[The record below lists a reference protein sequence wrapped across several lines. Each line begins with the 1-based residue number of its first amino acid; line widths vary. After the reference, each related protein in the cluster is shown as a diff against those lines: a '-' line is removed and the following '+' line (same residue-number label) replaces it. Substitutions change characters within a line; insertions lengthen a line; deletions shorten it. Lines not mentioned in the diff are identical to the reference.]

1 MSAPPVI
8 VPAVAQ
14 ANTYAL
20 YASGNFIQETELDR
34 LGEWIA
40 PDVLSGKLIFE
51 NPFLV
56 FHDDLALRVDASRS
70 WFVVDGEY
78 VLGRDL
84 SAPGSDWRVGYLQL
98 LSDGTEA
105 DALRWIE
112 GIEEGAELDRLD
124 DRVGQDDPLGMVIAV
139 WEDPH
144 GQWDLALVR
153 Q

>member
-1 MSAPPVI
+1 M
-8 VPAVAQ
+8 AQ
-14 ANTYAL
+14 GNTYAL

-34 LGEWIA
+34 LGGWIA

-70 WFVVDGEY
+70 WYVVDGGY

-84 SAPGSDWRVGYLQL
+84 AAPNGDWRVGYLRL
-98 LSDGTEA
+98 VTDGTEA

-112 GIEEGAELDRLD
+112 EIEDGTELDRLD
-124 DRVGQDDPLGMVIAV
+124 QTGLDDPLGEIVAA

-144 GQWDLALVR
+144 GQWDLALVA
-153 Q
+153 QPN

>member
-1 MSAPPVI
+1 M
-8 VPAVAQ
+8 AQ

-56 FHDDLALRVDASRS
+56 FHDDLALRVDASTS
-70 WFVVDGEY
+70 WFLVDGEY

-84 SAPGSDWRVGYLQL
+84 TAPNGDWRVGYLHL
-98 LSDGTEA
+98 VTDGTEA

-112 GIEEGAELDRLD
+112 EIEEGAELDRLEEAP
-124 DRVGQDDPLGMVIAV
+124 GQDGPLGDVVAV

-153 Q
+153 R

>member
-1 MSAPPVI
+1 MT
-8 VPAVAQ
+8 Q

-20 YASGNFIQETELDR
+20 YAWGNFIQETELDR
-34 LGEWIA
+34 LGGWIA

-70 WFVVDGEY
+70 WYVVDGEY

-84 SAPGSDWRVGYLQL
+84 AAPAGDWRVGYLHL
-98 LSDGTEA
+98 VSDGTEA
-105 DALRWIE
+105 DALRWIAE
-112 GIEEGAELDRLD
+112 IEAGAELEQLD
-124 DRVGQDDPLGMVIAV
+124 DRSGHDDPLGDVITA
-139 WEDPH
+139 WADPH
-144 GQWDLALVR
+144 GQWDLGLVK